1 MQFKNKLGA
10 VAAATSVL
18 ALGLGAGPALAARQ
32 HAHDSAGAFASQAV
46 FVQSDAIS
54 GNAVSVYTRA
64 VDGQLTAAGTYA
76 TGGDGGQ
83 LAGSVVDHLASQ
95 GSLQYDAAKRLLFA
109 VNAGSDTI
117 SVFNVRGSVLQ
128 LRQVVS
134 SGGSFPVSIAVHG
147 GLVYVLNALNG
158 GNVTGFYIVGQHL
171 AAIPDSTRALGL
183 NLSATPVF
191 VNTPGQVVFTP
202 AGNDLLVTTKD
213 NTNAIDVFAV
223 GRSGQLA
230 QQPVVN
236 SEPGAVPFAL
246 AFQGNGQVVGVEAG
260 TNSVASFSLS
270 WNGTLTQISSVATG
284 QAGSCWL
291 VADGSALFV
300 GNAGSGSESTVL
312 NTAGTLTLN
321 ATTPTDAGTVDAAVT
336 PDGRYLYVQT
346 GAAGIV
352 DEFQVGA
359 GATLTEIGSVTV
371 PDAVGGEGIATS

>member
-1 MQFKNKLGA
+1 
-10 VAAATSVL
+10 
-18 ALGLGAGPALAARQ
+18 
-32 HAHDSAGAFASQAV
+32 V

-171 AAIPDSTRALGL
+171 AAIPDSTRALGP

-336 PDGRYLYVQT
+336 PNGRYLYVQT